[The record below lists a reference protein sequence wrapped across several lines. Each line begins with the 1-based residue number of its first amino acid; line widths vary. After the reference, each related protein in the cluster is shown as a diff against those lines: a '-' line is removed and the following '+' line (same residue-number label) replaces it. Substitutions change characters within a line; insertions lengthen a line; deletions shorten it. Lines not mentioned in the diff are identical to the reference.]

1 MPHEKALHRNVSNEY
16 QMIACLYIYT
26 NIYVDRNFEFT
37 CKNIFEIFVRFRS
50 KAEKKTECGKR

>member
-16 QMIACLYIYT
+16 QMIACLYIY
-26 NIYVDRNFEFT
+26 IYFEFT